1 MEERHYKKK
10 SLLIVCNVLLTLLL
24 LLTTAVTIT
33 LAVQQFIMNIGGNIT
48 FNATDVQATISAG
61 QISNGT
67 VADSANKMQQIVLTP
82 ENDGALEKAT
92 WEGLEITFN
101 GLDDVIISFT
111 VTNNH
116 TESNLEM
123 TLVTSYTQSTN
134 MTISTRI
141 DNSSKTSV
149 IIPKQAEG
157 NDNQVECE
165 IIFHIENNLQSAS
178 IEGFSI
184 EYAFENTEEEPTYA
198 VSIDPSSSD
207 MVTGVSL
214 NNATAGQQVIVT
226 ANISDTVNEDYVI
239 MSDGP
244 LYYIE
249 NGSEEKVTINQTE
262 GQYSFTMPANDI
274 TIGVEKYRRLDDFNF
289 SGNAITGYTGS
300 DTELTL
306 PSYYETVSI
315 NSQDYTVEKNTGTQI
330 TEIGDNTF
338 LNCSSLTSV
347 IIPEG
352 VTSIGRVAFGSSTS
366 LTTITLP
373 KSLNSIFSYVFSNC
387 PLEKIVYN
395 GSIEEWTKIDIIP
408 GSDSSYANL
417 FSSGAGLYIGD
428 QLVTEITITS
438 DVSDGVFYKYAY
450 LEKVTL
456 AADVNIGYA
465 AFPGSALN
473 EVVIEENVTS
483 VSSSAFSGC
492 DNLQTVDFGDNS
504 QLQTIGSSAFSGCDN
519 LQTVDFG
526 DNSQLQSIGNSAFS
540 RCTKLQTVDF
550 GDNSQLQSIGDYAF
564 QDCTNLTSITIP
576 ASVTSIGNDAFYGC
590 DNLTSVTIESDD
602 IYNAAIGTN
611 TWSHAGGLLANAMT
625 VKVLTSIVNE
635 NENSYLENSSNFTTS
650 TDGEYTVFTKKV

>member
-24 LLTTAVTIT
+24 ILTTAVTIT
-33 LAVQQFIMNIGGNIT
+33 LAVQQFNMNIGGNIT

-67 VADSANKMQQIVLTP
+67 VADSTNKMQQIVLTP

-123 TLVTSYTQSTN
+123 SLVTRYIQITN

-141 DNSSKTSV
+141 NNSSKTSV

-165 IIFHIENNLQSAS
+165 IIFHIESNLTSAS

-226 ANISDTVNEDYVI
+226 ANISDTVNEDYII

-330 TEIGDNTF
+330 TEIG

-347 IIPEG
+347 TIPEG
-352 VTSIGRVAFGSSTS
+352 VTSIGSGAFGSSTS

-373 KSLNSIFSYVFSNC
+373 KSLNSISSYVFSNC

-438 DVSDGVFYKYAY
+438 DVSAGVFCKYAY

-456 AADVNIGYA
+456 AADVNIEIG
-465 AFPGSALN
+465 AFRGSGLK
-473 EVVIEENVTS
+473 EMLITENVTAI
-483 VSSSAFSGC
+483 SSYFGDC
-492 DNLQTVDFGDNS
+492 TNLQTANISDNS
-504 QLQTIGSSAFSGCDN
+504 QLQTIGNQAF
-519 LQTVDFG
+519 
-526 DNSQLQSIGNSAFS
+526 QS
-540 RCTKLQTVDF
+540 CTKLQTVDF

-576 ASVTSIGNDAFYGC
+576 ENVTSIGNDAFDGC
-590 DNLTSVTIESDD
+590 TSLTSVIIESDD

-611 TWSHAGGLLANAMT
+611 TWSHAGGLLTKATT

-650 TDGEYTVFTKKV
+650 KEGEYTVFTKKV